1 MDFNMIMAYFDVNV
15 DYLGLYV
22 SQLGLYQL
30 RVFSFQL
37 QILFEIERDSCSRLS
52 VTDSSIF
59 VVGEAIRIGHES

>member
-1 MDFNMIMAYFDVNV
+1 MIMAYFDVNV

-30 RVFSFQL
+30 RMFSFQV